1 MGNNNNGG
9 SGGKNTSVAI
19 GAAFL
24 MATSAIGPGFLTQT
38 SNFTA
43 TYMAS
48 FAFVIVF
55 VIIADMVAQSNVWS
69 IIGASGL
76 RGPEIANK
84 VLPGLGV
91 ALVVMVCIGGLAFNI
106 GNIGGVALG
115 FDALIGLNEKIGA
128 ALAGIL
134 GICIFLSKS
143 GNKLVD
149 IVAKACGATI
159 IAVMLI
165 VCFTS
170 KPPVGDA
177 VVHIFTPE
185 NPIDLIPVIVTLIGG
200 SCGGYI
206 TFSGA
211 HRLLDAGNG
220 GSPEDVPF
228 FRKSVLTGVCVSS
241 TVRVLLFLSVLGI
254 CTAGGAAAADAIK
267 TASNPAAKA
276 FELALGTFGLK
287 LFGLALF
294 AAGITSVVGA
304 AYTSVT
310 FLSTLHPYIKKN
322 SKWFVIGFIAVSTV
336 IMVVLG
342 GAKRL
347 VILAGAING
356 IILPLSLACMLLGC
370 RKKEIV
376 GEYKHPTWLA
386 VLGWIVVVILGYL
399 AITALP
405 NLVNI
410 FKA

>member
-1 MGNNNNGG
+1 MKETKKSN
-9 SGGKNTSVAI
+9 SVAI

-48 FAFVIVF
+48 FAFVIFF
-55 VIIADMVAQSNVWS
+55 VIIADMIAQTNVWS

-84 VLPGLGV
+84 VIPGLGV
-91 ALVVMVCIGGLAFNI
+91 LLVVMVAIGGLAFNI
-106 GNIGGVALG
+106 GNVGGVALG
-115 FDALIGLNEKIGA
+115 LDALLGLNEKLGA
-128 ALAGIL
+128 TLAGII

-143 GNKLVD
+143 GNKIVD
-149 IVAKACGATI
+149 TVAKACGAI
-159 IAVMLI
+159 IIVVMLI

-185 NPIDLIPVIVTLIGG
+185 NPKDLIPVMVTLIGG

-220 GSPEDVPF
+220 GAPEEVPF
-228 FRKSVLTGVCVSS
+228 FRKSVLTGICVSG
-241 TVRVLLFLSVLGI
+241 TVRILLFLSVLGI
-254 CTAGGAAAADAIK
+254 CTAGGAAAAEAIK
-267 TASNPAAKA
+267 SAANPAAEA
-276 FELALGTFGLK
+276 FQQALGVFGLK

-310 FLSTLHPYIKKN
+310 FLATLHPFIKKN
-322 SKWFVIGFIAVSTV
+322 SNWFVIAFIAVSTL

-356 IILPLSLACMLLGC
+356 VILPVSLACMLLGC
-370 RKKEIV
+370 NKKAIV
-376 GEYKHPTWLA
+376 GEYKHPKWLA
-386 VLGWIVVVILGYL
+386 ILGWIVVLITGYL
-399 AITALP
+399 AATTLP
-405 NLVNI
+405 NIMNV
-410 FKA
+410 FK

>member
-1 MGNNNNGG
+1 MSNNNNR
-9 SGGKNTSVAI
+9 SNSVAI

-55 VIIADMVAQSNVWS
+55 VIIADMIAQTNVWS

-76 RGPEIANK
+76 KGPEIANK

-91 ALVVMVCIGGLAFNI
+91 VLVVMVCIGGLAFNI

-128 ALAGIL
+128 ALAGVL

-149 IVAKACGATI
+149 MVAKACGATI

-185 NPIDLIPVIVTLIGG
+185 NPMGLIPVIVTLIGG

-220 GSPEDVPF
+220 GNVEDVKF
-228 FRKSVLTGVCVSS
+228 FRKSVLTGISVSG

-254 CTAGGAAAADAIK
+254 CTAGGAAAVDAIK
-267 TASNPAAKA
+267 TAGNPAAKA

-347 VILAGAING
+347 VILAGAVNG
-356 IILPLSLACMLLGC
+356 IILPVSLACMLLGC
-370 RKKEIV
+370 NKKEIV
-376 GEYKHPTWLA
+376 GEYKHPKWLA
-386 VLGWIVVVILGYL
+386 ILGWIIVVILGYL
-399 AITALP
+399 AIKALP
-405 NLVNI
+405 NLANI

>member
-1 MGNNNNGG
+1 MSNNNK
-9 SGGKNTSVAI
+9 SSKSSSVAI

-48 FAFVIVF
+48 FAFVIFF
-55 VIIADMVAQSNVWS
+55 VIIGDMIAQSNVWS
-69 IIGASGL
+69 IIGASGM

-91 ALVVMVCIGGLAFNI
+91 VLVVMVCIGGLAFNI
-106 GNIGGVALG
+106 GNVGGVALG
-115 FDALIGLNEKIGA
+115 LDALLGFNEKVGA
-128 ALAGIL
+128 ALAGVI

-143 GNKLVD
+143 GNKIVD
-149 IVAKACGATI
+149 IVAKACGAVI

-185 NPIDLIPVIVTLIGG
+185 NPSALVPVMVTLIGG

-220 GSPEDVPF
+220 GSPEDVHF
-228 FRKSVLTGVCVSS
+228 FRKSVLTGIGVSG

-254 CTAGGAAAADAIK
+254 CTTGGAAAIEAIK
-267 TASNPAAKA
+267 TAGNPAAKA

-310 FLSTLHPYIKKN
+310 FLATLHPSIKKN
-322 SKWFVIGFIAVSTV
+322 SNWFVIGFIAVSTV

-370 RKKEIV
+370 NKKEIV
-376 GEYKHPTWLA
+376 GEYKHPKWLA
-386 VLGWIVVVILGYL
+386 ILGWIVVAILGYL
-399 AITALP
+399 AVTALP
-405 NLVNI
+405 NIMNI
-410 FKA
+410 FNS

>member
-1 MGNNNNGG
+1 MSNNNNNR
-9 SGGKNTSVAI
+9 SNSVAI

-48 FAFVIVF
+48 FAFVIFF
-55 VIIADMVAQSNVWS
+55 VIIADMIAQTNVWS

-76 RGPEIANK
+76 KGPEIANK

-91 ALVVMVCIGGLAFNI
+91 VLVVMVCIGGLAFNI

-115 FDALIGLNEKIGA
+115 FDALIGLNEKVGA
-128 ALAGIL
+128 ALAGVL

-149 IVAKACGATI
+149 MVAKACGATI

-185 NPIDLIPVIVTLIGG
+185 NPMELIPVIVTLIGG

-220 GSPEDVPF
+220 GNVEDVKF
-228 FRKSVLTGVCVSS
+228 FRKSVLTGITVSG

-254 CTAGGAAAADAIK
+254 CTAGGAAAIEAIK
-267 TASNPAAKA
+267 TAGNPAAKA

-347 VILAGAING
+347 VILAGAVNG
-356 IILPLSLACMLLGC
+356 IILPVSLACMLLGC
-370 RKKEIV
+370 NKKEIV
-376 GEYKHPTWLA
+376 GDYKHPKWLA
-386 VLGWIVVVILGYL
+386 ILGWIIVVILGYL
-399 AITALP
+399 AIKALP
-405 NLVNI
+405 NLANI

>member
-1 MGNNNNGG
+1 M
-9 SGGKNTSVAI
+9 

-48 FAFVIVF
+48 FAFVIFF
-55 VIIADMVAQSNVWS
+55 VIIADMIAQTNVWS

-76 RGPEIANK
+76 KGPEIANK

-91 ALVVMVCIGGLAFNI
+91 VLVVMVCIGGLAFNI

-115 FDALIGLNEKIGA
+115 FDALIGLNEKVGA
-128 ALAGIL
+128 ALAGVL

-149 IVAKACGATI
+149 MVAKACGATI

-185 NPIDLIPVIVTLIGG
+185 NPMELIPVIVTLIGG

-220 GSPEDVPF
+220 GNVEDVKF
-228 FRKSVLTGVCVSS
+228 FRKSVLTGITVSG

-254 CTAGGAAAADAIK
+254 CTAGGAAAIEAIK
-267 TASNPAAKA
+267 TAGNPAAKA

-347 VILAGAING
+347 VILAGAVNG
-356 IILPLSLACMLLGC
+356 IILPVSLACMLLGC
-370 RKKEIV
+370 NKKEIV
-376 GEYKHPTWLA
+376 GEYKHPKWLA
-386 VLGWIVVVILGYL
+386 ILGWIIVVILGYL
-399 AITALP
+399 AIKALP
-405 NLVNI
+405 NLANI